1 MKADI
6 EAKGGWASQEQGFL
20 RLKRRGWEV
29 DEKIGKR
36 HRGGGLARGVFNG
49 NEKHWCGMNFRR

>member
-6 EAKGGWASQEQGFL
+6 EAKGGGGSQEQGFL

-36 HRGGGLARGVFNG
+36 HRGRGVFIG
-49 NEKHWCGMNFRR
+49 NEKHCCGMNFRR

>member
-6 EAKGGWASQEQGFL
+6 EAKGGGGSQEQGFL
-20 RLKRRGWEV
+20 RLKRRGREV
-29 DEKIGKR
+29 DEKIEKR
-36 HRGGGLARGVFNG
+36 HRGVTREVFIG